1 MTALNL
7 NVGRSSFDR
16 DMPDFDVEESENL
29 AALGMHVTGGA
40 KPDED
45 EEDEEGVEKELA
57 KTEVVEKVE
66 PDEKEK
72 ELEEVNELEELDRL
86 EAEFRKEDAPT
97 LEDVEE

>member
-16 DMPDFDVEESENL
+16 DMPDFDAEESENL
-29 AALGMHVTGGA
+29 AALGMHVTGG
-40 KPDED
+40 KNDDEEED
-45 EEDEEGVEKELA
+45 EEEGVEKEVDKA
-57 KTEVVEKVE
+57 ESEKSE

-72 ELEEVNELEELDRL
+72 ELEEVDELEELDRL

>member
-29 AALGMHVTGGA
+29 AALGMHVTGG
-40 KPDED
+40 KDD
-45 EEDEEGVEKELA
+45 EEEEEEGVEKEVD
-57 KTEVVEKVE
+57 KTEVEKVE

-72 ELEEVNELEELDRL
+72 ELEEVDELEELDRL
-86 EAEFRKEDAPT
+86 EKEFRKEDAPT

>member
-29 AALGMHVTGGA
+29 AALGMHVTGG
-40 KPDED
+40 KD
-45 EEDEEGVEKELA
+45 EEEEEEEGVEKEVD
-57 KTEVVEKVE
+57 KTEVEKAE

-72 ELEEVNELEELDRL
+72 ELEEVDELEELDRL
-86 EAEFRKEDAPT
+86 EKEFRKEDAPT